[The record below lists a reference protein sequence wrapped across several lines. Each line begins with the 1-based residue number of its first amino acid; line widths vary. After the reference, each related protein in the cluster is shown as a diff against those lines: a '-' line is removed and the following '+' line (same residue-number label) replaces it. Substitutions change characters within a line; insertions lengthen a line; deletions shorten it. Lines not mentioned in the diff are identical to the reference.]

1 MTRISGCLMLV
12 ALACAAPAQALPI
25 INLLPPTTITAA
37 PGETVGWGYEI
48 INDDPNYWV
57 VIAGL
62 VPDPFAHG
70 TGSDAI
76 FGFPVLAP
84 AASPGFSVIQPYVPG
99 VAGLYEFT
107 WDLTAPAGFVNSG
120 FFHFEAQLYDGDPFQ
135 GASLVA
141 TLPDLTVAYNVA
153 VASASVPEP
162 ATLFIFSAGLGCVG
176 VSRLV
181 SRRRR
186 RFL

>member
-1 MTRISGCLMLV
+1 MMRISGCVILV

-25 INLLPPTTITAA
+25 INLLPPTTITAD

-48 INDDPNYWV
+48 INDDPNYWL

-70 TGSDAI
+70 SGSDAI
-76 FGFPVLAP
+76 FAFPVLAP
-84 AASPGFSVIQPYVPG
+84 ASSPGSSVIQPYVPG

-107 WDLTAPAGFVNSG
+107 WNLTAPAGFVNSG
-120 FFHFEAQLYDGDPFQ
+120 LFHITAELYDGDPFQ

-141 TLPDLTVAYNVA
+141 TLEDLTVAYSVA
-153 VASASVPEP
+153 VTPASVPEP
-162 ATLFIFSAGLGCVG
+162 ATLLIFSAGLGCAA
-176 VSRLV
+176 L
-181 SRRRR
+181 R
-186 RFL
+186 RFARRKRA